1 MDLDEAIEWLQ
12 FNCHFTLDYVTTVE
26 ETDAQTEMIEVL
38 LEAYFYTEEIEDEEC
53 EDDLEEK
60 MGSTFGIISTGILD
74 VQSKPT
80 IGQYIIDKLG
90 EP

>member
-1 MDLDEAIEWLQ
+1 MKIYKLHTNPYEEMDLDEAIEWLQ

-53 EDDLEEK
+53 EDDLEEREEEYRREQ
-60 MGSTFGIISTGILD
+60 L
-74 VQSKPT
+74 
-80 IGQYIIDKLG
+80 
-90 EP
+90 